1 MSNLGLR
8 KPTNK
13 IVAAGKPLV
22 MELNVETA
30 TNMYPGR
37 LVIKGTNDNDISVCG
52 AAGDSVGWLG
62 YEQVTNAG
70 YMPTNVD
77 TIYAANAQA
86 PVLYGGGFVVVASL
100 AANNEI
106 AKGDRL
112 VAAAN
117 GEVSKAAAAVTKAG
131 TASTPVTSSA
141 ATAPISGTV
150 PEGGIVVGIAMESA
164 PTSAASADLMVLS
177 LI

>member
-13 IVAAGKPLV
+13 IVAAGNPLV
-22 MELNVETA
+22 QELNVETA
-30 TNMYPGR
+30 ANVYPGR
-37 LVIKGTNDNDISVCG
+37 LVKKGTNDNDIVVCG
-52 AAGDSVGWLG
+52 AGENCIGWAG

-70 YMPTNVD
+70 YMPTDVD
-77 TIYAANAQA
+77 TIYAQYAQA
-86 PVLYGGGFVVVASL
+86 PVLYGGGFVVVATL
-100 AANNEI
+100 ATNQTI

-117 GEVSKAAAAVTKAG
+117 GEVSEALAAACTTGSA
-131 TASTPVTSSA
+131 TASAVVSTTPTITGSVG
-141 ATAPISGTV
+141 I
-150 PEGGIVVGIAMESA
+150 GGIVVGIAME
-164 PTSAASADLMVLS
+164 TVTTTDESADLMVLS

>member
-13 IVAAGKPLV
+13 ILAAGKPLI

-37 LVIKGTNDNDISVCG
+37 LVIKGTNDNDMVVCG
-52 AAGDSVGWLG
+52 AGGISVGWLG

-70 YMPTNVD
+70 YMPTDVNTV
-77 TIYAANAQA
+77 YAANAQA

-100 AANNEI
+100 ADNNVI
-106 AKGDRL
+106 VKGDRL
-112 VAAAN
+112 VAGAN
-117 GEVSKAAAAVTKAG
+117 GEVTKALAATVTTG
-131 TASTPVTSSA
+131 STSASATSA
-141 ATAPISGTV
+141 ATPTV
-150 PEGGIVVGIAMESA
+150 TGAVGIGGIVVGIAMETVT
-164 PTSAASADLMVLS
+164 TSGASADLMVSS

>member
-8 KPTNK
+8 KPTNE

-30 TNMYPGR
+30 TKVYPGR
-37 LVIKGTNDNDISVCG
+37 LVKKGTNDNDIVVCG
-52 AAGDSVGWLG
+52 AGEKCIGWAG

-70 YMPTNVD
+70 FMPADVD
-77 TIYAANAQA
+77 TIYAAGAQA

-100 AANNEI
+100 AESNTI
-106 AKGDRL
+106 VKGDRL

-117 GEVSKAAAAVTKAG
+117 GEVSKAAAAVTKTG
-131 TASTPVTSSA
+131 GNETVKSTDAS
-141 ATAPISGTV
+141 APISGTV
-150 PEGGIVVGIAMESA
+150 PEGGIVVGIAMETVKTES
-164 PTSAASADLMVLS
+164 SESADLMVLS

>member
-1 MSNLGLR
+1 MANLGLR

-13 IVAAGKPLV
+13 IVAAGSPLV
-22 MELNVETA
+22 QELNVETA

-37 LVIKGTNDNDISVCG
+37 LVIKGTNDNDIKVCG
-52 AAGDSVGWLG
+52 AGGISVGWLG

-70 YMPTNVD
+70 YMPTDVN
-77 TIYAANAQA
+77 TIYAAGAQA

-100 AANNEI
+100 AENNI
-106 AKGDRL
+106 IVKGDRL

-131 TASTPVTSSA
+131 QTGVTSSA
-141 ATAPISGTV
+141 ASAPISGTV
-150 PEGGIVVGIAMESA
+150 PEGGIVVGIAMESV
-164 PTSAASADLMVLS
+164 TTTDESADLMVLS

>member
-1 MSNLGLR
+1 MANLGLR

-13 IVAAGKPLV
+13 IVAAGSPLV
-22 MELNVETA
+22 QELNVETA

-37 LVIKGTNDNDISVCG
+37 LVIKGTNDNDIKVCG
-52 AAGDSVGWLG
+52 AGGISVGWLG

-70 YMPTNVD
+70 YMPTDVN
-77 TIYAANAQA
+77 TIYAAGAQA

-100 AANNEI
+100 AENNI
-106 AKGDRL
+106 IVKGDRL

-117 GEVSKAAAAVTKAG
+117 GEVSKAAAAVTKTG
-131 TASTPVTSSA
+131 NTNVTSTA

-150 PEGGIVVGIAMESA
+150 PEGGIVVGIAME
-164 PTSAASADLMVLS
+164 TVTTAAGVSADLMVLS

>member
-30 TNMYPGR
+30 TNVYPGR
-37 LVIKGTNDNDISVCG
+37 LVKKGTNDNDIVVCG
-52 AAGDSVGWLG
+52 AGEKCIGWAG

-70 YMPTNVD
+70 FMPTDVD

-100 AANNEI
+100 ASGNEI

-117 GEVSKAAAAVTKAG
+117 GEVSKAAAAVTKTGDVAVK
-131 TASTPVTSSA
+131 STA

-150 PEGGIVVGIAMESA
+150 PEGGIVVGIAMESV
-164 PTSAASADLMVLS
+164 TTVSASDDLMVLS

>member
-30 TNMYPGR
+30 TNVYPGR
-37 LVIKGTNDNDISVCG
+37 LVKKGTNDNDIVVCG
-52 AAGDSVGWLG
+52 AGENCIGWAG

-70 YMPTNVD
+70 YMPTDVD
-77 TIYAANAQA
+77 TIYAAGAQA
-86 PVLYGGGFVVVASL
+86 PVLYGGGFVVVATL
-100 AANNEI
+100 ADNQTI

-117 GEVSKAAAAVTKAG
+117 GEVTEAIAAACTSGAAAA
-131 TASTPVTSSA
+131 TAVVSTTPTITGSVG
-141 ATAPISGTV
+141 I
-150 PEGGIVVGIAMESA
+150 GGIVVGIALESVTTNGA
-164 PTSAASADLMVLS
+164 TSDLMVLS

>member
-13 IVAAGKPLV
+13 ILAAGKPLV

-37 LVIKGTNDNDISVCG
+37 LVIKGTNDNDIVVCG
-52 AAGDSVGWLG
+52 AAGISVGWLG
-62 YEQVTNAG
+62 YEQITNAG
-70 YMPTNVD
+70 YMPTDVN
-77 TIYAANAQA
+77 TIYAQYAQA

-100 AANNEI
+100 ADNNVI
-106 AKGDRL
+106 VKGDRL

-117 GEVSKAAAAVTKAG
+117 GEVAKAAAAVTKAG
-131 TASTPVTSSA
+131 STPVTGSA
-141 ATAPISGTV
+141 DDAPISGTV
-150 PEGGIVVGIAMESA
+150 PEGGIVVGIAMETVT
-164 PTSAASADLMVLS
+164 TSGASADLMVLS

>member
-1 MSNLGLR
+1 MANLGLR

-37 LVIKGTNDNDISVCG
+37 LVIKGTNDNEVKVCG
-52 AAGDSVGWLG
+52 AAGISVGWLG

-70 YMPTNVD
+70 YMPTDVN
-77 TIYAANAQA
+77 TIYAAGAQA

-100 AANNEI
+100 AENNI
-106 AKGDRL
+106 IVKGDRL

-117 GEVSKAAAAVTKAG
+117 GEVSKAAAAVTIAG
-131 TASTPVTSSA
+131 DTDVKSSA
-141 ATAPISGTV
+141 AAAPISGTV
-150 PEGGIVVGIAMESA
+150 PEGGIVVGIAME
-164 PTSAASADLMVLS
+164 TVTTAAGVSADLMVLS